1 MRGHIA
7 TLIGA
12 ALAVNS
18 AYAVDNLVSQAIMDA
33 VQLHQRADAANN
45 LRRVT
50 AYYLGDSGGCSN
62 VAVEGSDRRG
72 REHYRVCDGVIEQ
85 RQDVEPSAPTDDPNY
100 RRTVV
105 AVGRQAL
112 LTGAAR
118 GRFEG
123 YIIEARRV
131 GWPGRD
137 GCSTVDVTVTYGDLM
152 VDNGQP
158 RVCP

>member
-1 MRGHIA
+1 MA
-7 TLIGA
+7 FVA
-12 ALAVNS
+12 AQ
-18 AYAVDNLVSQAIMDA
+18 AYAIDNLVSQAIMDA
-33 VQLHQRADAANN
+33 VQFHQRAYAANN

-50 AYYLGDSGGCSN
+50 AYYLGDSGGCGN
-62 VAVEGSDRRG
+62 VAVESSDKRS

-112 LTGAAR
+112 LAGAAI

-123 YIIEARRV
+123 YVIEARRV
-131 GWPGRD
+131 GWSGRD
-137 GCSTVDVTVTYGDLM
+137 GCGTVDVTVTYGDLM